1 MLTIDSLNKYIETL
15 IGPNGD
21 LSAFGPE
28 IILAASIVAML
39 LGKVFVGRLH
49 MGFVALL
56 GSGLALWWAYQQWLP
71 DIASREIFQG
81 LLVFDEYTVFVR
93 LFLLTFTMLVIL
105 LTMLTGIPDA
115 EDSADFHTLLLG
127 AVLGMC
133 LMASANNLLMIFLAV
148 EMASVPSYAMAGF
161 LKGRRQSSEAALK
174 YVVYGGAAAGVMLY
188 GLTLLGGM
196 YGSLHLPTIA
206 QEMLQQF
213 SSEGGQAFNPGL
225 MLALMLILVGIGF
238 KLSAFPFHFWC
249 PDVFEGA
256 AAEVAAFL
264 SVASKGATIAL
275 LGRFT
280 TTLVGNFATAS
291 PEIMWE
297 PSVVALGNYLS
308 PTLAVIAAVTC
319 TFGNLA
325 AYGQNNLKRLF
336 AYSTIAH
343 AGYMM
348 MALVPLTEGGVKA
361 ALFYLVM
368 YLFMNLGVFS
378 VIAFVR
384 NRTGSES
391 IETYQG
397 LMLRAPWLTVAMTIF
412 LVSLA
417 GVPPMAG
424 FVAKFQVFKVLYDN
438 GWFTLLVIGGIN
450 SVISVVYYFN
460 ILRVMI
466 LAGEPRTSLPIETPL
481 SLTYSI
487 LVAVPVLVF
496 GILWQAPENWSS
508 KAAGALEPTEVI
520 AELQRPEAEVSAVLP
535 AVEKSEAN

>member
-1 MLTIDSLNKYIETL
+1 
-15 IGPNGD
+15 
-21 LSAFGPE
+21 
-28 IILAASIVAML
+28 
-39 LGKVFVGRLH
+39 
-49 MGFVALL
+49 
-56 GSGLALWWAYQQWLP
+56 
-71 DIASREIFQG
+71 
-81 LLVFDEYTVFVR
+81 
-93 LFLLTFTMLVIL
+93 
-105 LTMLTGIPDA
+105 
-115 EDSADFHTLLLG
+115 
-127 AVLGMC
+127 
-133 LMASANNLLMIFLAV
+133 
-148 EMASVPSYAMAGF
+148 
-161 LKGRRQSSEAALK
+161 
-174 YVVYGGAAAGVMLY
+174 
-188 GLTLLGGM
+188 
-196 YGSLHLPTIA
+196 
-206 QEMLQQF
+206 
-213 SSEGGQAFNPGL
+213 
-225 MLALMLILVGIGF
+225 
-238 KLSAFPFHFWC
+238 
-249 PDVFEGA
+249 
-256 AAEVAAFL
+256 
-264 SVASKGATIAL
+264 
-275 LGRFT
+275 
-280 TTLVGNFATAS
+280 
-291 PEIMWE
+291 
-297 PSVVALGNYLS
+297 
-308 PTLAVIAAVTC
+308 
-319 TFGNLA
+319 
-325 AYGQNNLKRLF
+325 
-336 AYSTIAH
+336 
-343 AGYMM
+343 
-348 MALVPLTEGGVKA
+348 
-361 ALFYLVM
+361 M

-438 GWFTLLVIGGIN
+438 GWFTLLVIGGVN